1 MRTIAQISDLHF
13 GHHDPAVA
21 EALLAS
27 LQGSSS
33 DLVVVSGDLTQRAR
47 RHEFIAARDFLGD
60 YLVDVPTRD
69 AILSALG
76 ETDDR
81 FQTLA
86 YLPA

>member
-47 RHEFIAARDFLGD
+47 RHEFIAARDFL
-60 YLVDVPTRD
+60 
-69 AILSALG
+69 
-76 ETDDR
+76 DR
-81 FQTLA
+81 IQSQ
-86 YLPA
+86 